1 MEYIILYVM
10 LCLLVA
16 IMGNAKTVGYWGVFL
31 WSLILS
37 PVIGFF
43 IGLFSKSTYRRN
55 LENQAYQN
63 MANQRNITSEIEKLH
78 ELKNKGLLSE
88 EEFNQ
93 AKNKLLN

>member
-16 IMGNAKTVGYWGVFL
+16 IMGNA
-31 WSLILS
+31 
-37 PVIGFF
+37 
-43 IGLFSKSTYRRN
+43 KSTYRRN